1 MIIREIVFILTLLIS
16 YVNANCQLVSNTY
29 RLTETNEDLEYY
41 ISVLERKAELQMDSI
56 HNLEF
61 NVKRSKRIMLK
72 EHVRKKMW
80 IKFAVGEAVLLG
92 GVVLG
97 ITSGAWVP
105 VIMGVA
111 AIELFLILEGHY
123 RLNIHDMKPKQPAR
137 YKM

>member
-16 YVNANCQLVSNTY
+16 YVNASAQW
-29 RLTETNEDLEYY
+29 TETNEDLEYY
-41 ISVLERKAELQMDSI
+41 IRVLERKSELQMDSI

-61 NVKRSKRIMLK
+61 NVKRATRIMLK

-92 GVVLG
+92 GVVL
-97 ITSGAWVP
+97 IISSGAWVP

-111 AIELFLILEGHY
+111 AIELFLIIEGRY
-123 RLNIHDMKPKQPAR
+123 RLSIHDFKIKKPVR

>member
-16 YVNANCQLVSNTY
+16 YVNASAQW
-29 RLTETNEDLEYY
+29 TETNEDLEYY
-41 ISVLERKAELQMDSI
+41 IRVLERKSELQMDSI

-61 NVKRSKRIMLK
+61 NVKRATRIMLK

-92 GVVLG
+92 GVVL
-97 ITSGAWVP
+97 IISSGAWVP

-111 AIELFLILEGHY
+111 AIELFLIIEGRY
-123 RLNIHDMKPKQPAR
+123 RLSVHDFKIKKPVR

>member
-16 YVNANCQLVSNTY
+16 YVNASAQW
-29 RLTETNEDLEYY
+29 TETNEDLEYY
-41 ISVLERKAELQMDSI
+41 ISVLERKAILQMDSI

-61 NVKRSKRIMLK
+61 NVKRSKRVMLK

-92 GVVLG
+92 GVVL
-97 ITSGAWVP
+97 IISSGVWVP

-111 AIELFLILEGHY
+111 AIELFLIIEGRY
-123 RLNIHDMKPKQPAR
+123 RLNIYDMKPKKPTR

>member
-16 YVNANCQLVSNTY
+16 YVNASGQW
-29 RLTETNEDLEYY
+29 TETNEDPEYY
-41 ISVLERKAELQMDSI
+41 IRVLERKSELQMDSI

-61 NVKRSKRIMLK
+61 NVKRATRIMLK

-92 GVVLG
+92 GVVL
-97 ITSGAWVP
+97 IISSGAWIP

-111 AIELFLILEGHY
+111 AIELFLIIEGRY
-123 RLNIHDMKPKQPAR
+123 RLSIHDFKIKKPVR

>member
-16 YVNANCQLVSNTY
+16 YVNASAQW
-29 RLTETNEDLEYY
+29 TETNEDPEYY

-61 NVKRSKRIMLK
+61 NVKRSKRVMLK

-92 GVVLG
+92 GVVLV

-111 AIELFLILEGHY
+111 AIELFLVLEGRY
-123 RLNIHDMKPKQPAR
+123 RLNIHDMKPKKPTR

>member
-16 YVNANCQLVSNTY
+16 YVNASAQW
-29 RLTETNEDLEYY
+29 TETNEDPEYY
-41 ISVLERKAELQMDSI
+41 ISVLERKTELQMDSI

-61 NVKRSKRIMLK
+61 NVKRSKRVMLK

-92 GVVLG
+92 GVVLV

-111 AIELFLILEGHY
+111 AIELFLVLEGRY
-123 RLNIHDMKPKQPAR
+123 RLNIHDFKIKKLVR